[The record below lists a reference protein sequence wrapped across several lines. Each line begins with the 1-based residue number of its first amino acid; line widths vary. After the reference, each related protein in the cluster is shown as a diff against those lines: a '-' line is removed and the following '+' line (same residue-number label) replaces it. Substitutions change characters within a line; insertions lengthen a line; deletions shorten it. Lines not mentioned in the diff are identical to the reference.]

1 LLHLF
6 VLHLSSDE
14 VRVLGELP
22 SLISAMLHVSEVSQ
36 NKVVVGTG
44 LFPVLE
50 VFWFRSDEDVSAYL
64 SFEAGAMPR
73 LQKLTLGF
81 GWKQWRGATPVG
93 MECLSCLQEIRVWLR
108 DTVLESN
115 KKEEDVCADVESA
128 FKCTVRLHP
137 KHPSVTVD

>member
-1 LLHLF
+1 
-6 VLHLSSDE
+6 
-14 VRVLGELP
+14 
-22 SLISAMLHVSEVSQ
+22 
-36 NKVVVGTG
+36 VVGTG

-93 MECLSCLQEIRVWLR
+93 MECLPCLQEIRVWLR

-115 KKEEDVCADVESA
+115 KKEEDVCADVKSA
-128 FKCTVRLHP
+128 FKCAVRLHP